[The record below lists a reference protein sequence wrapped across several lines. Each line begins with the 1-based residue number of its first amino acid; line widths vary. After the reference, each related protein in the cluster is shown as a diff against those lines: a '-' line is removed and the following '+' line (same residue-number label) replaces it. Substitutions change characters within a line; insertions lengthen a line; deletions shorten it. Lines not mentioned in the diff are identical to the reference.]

1 MLQILTEEAC
11 EHRRATCPY
20 KARLTVRVL
29 LGRCLVLCGSNS
41 VVGRDDWHGIH
52 RAAVVCLG
60 GRPLGRRNRRAAG
73 GGALRPEPEGRT
85 SSSSDGLSLVNPV
98 SLDRL
103 RAVFARLERIEGK
116 AGEHSDAEWIA
127 LLSQRELADSL
138 TDDTWLRGWLT
149 GVLDVLGVS
158 VAEALLVLRTE
169 SETSRKP
176 RRRIVESKRTA

>member
-1 MLQILTEEAC
+1 M
-11 EHRRATCPY
+11 
-20 KARLTVRVL
+20 
-29 LGRCLVLCGSNS
+29 
-41 VVGRDDWHGIH
+41 
-52 RAAVVCLG
+52 
-60 GRPLGRRNRRAAG
+60 
-73 GGALRPEPEGRT
+73 
-85 SSSSDGLSLVNPV
+85 NPV